1 MTLRASAGFSNEQDA
16 TKAAQQATHQ
26 VLSHL
31 DNQTPRMV
39 IACATCQYD
48 QSALVHS
55 ITTILGSTPLIGCV
69 TSHVFSNQADPTDT
83 GVVLLALYDEY
94 MHATVAIKQGLRSKH
109 TQVAEQVSTALEPLI
124 PPYDHTEHAIALTL
138 ADGLNGAP
146 YLDDVLQHVT
156 TRFGPFC
163 PIVGGAIGTINKND
177 NDGGGTLFTN
187 DHVQDDSLAIALITT
202 PSPVGIG
209 VRHGWK
215 RLSQRLLITRSEG
228 NRIYQLDNR
237 PALDVYREYVPHL
250 PLSHE
255 NFIEYSVQYPL
266 GFVLIDN
273 ELLLRVPVHAYYD
286 GSIELL
292 GTLPGNAVA
301 YIMES
306 QNGALLDATQRAALY
321 AVQSLG
327 NVPIAAAFVLICGTR
342 AEVLKEYAATEMT
355 MIRTI
360 IGESTPMIGMYSLGE
375 FAADSGPVHIHHNSV
390 VVCAIGAYTTT
401 HL

>member
-26 VLSHL
+26 ALFHL
-31 DNQTPRMV
+31 GNQQPRMV

-48 QSALVHS
+48 QSTLVHT
-55 ITTILGSTPLIGCV
+55 ITTMLGSTPLIGCFA
-69 TSHVFSNQADPTDT
+69 SHVFSNQTAPTAT
-83 GVVLLALYDEY
+83 GVVLLALYDER
-94 MHATVAIKQGLRSKH
+94 MHATVAIEQGLRSQH
-109 TQVAEQVSTALEPLI
+109 AQVAEQVSTVLEPLV
-124 PPYDHTEHAIALTL
+124 PPHENEEHAIAITL
-138 ADGLNGAP
+138 ADGLNGAS
-146 YLDDVLQHVT
+146 YLDDVLKQVT

-163 PIVGGAIGTINKND
+163 PIVGGAIGTINS
-177 NDGGGTLFTN
+177 GIGTLFTK
-187 DHVQDDSLAIALITT
+187 DHVQNDSLAIALVTT
-202 PSPVGIG
+202 PSPIGVG

-228 NRIYQLDNR
+228 SRIYQLDNR
-237 PALDVYREYVPHL
+237 PALDAYREYVPHL
-250 PLSHE
+250 PLTHE

-273 ELLLRVPVHAYYD
+273 ELLLRVPVQAYPD
-286 GSIELL
+286 GSIEFL

-306 QNGALLDATQRAALY
+306 QNDALLDATQRAALH
-321 AVQSLG
+321 AVQALG
-327 NVPIAAAFVLICGTR
+327 DVPVAAAFVIICASR
-342 AEVLKEYAATEMT
+342 ADALKEYVSTEMNI
-355 MIRTI
+355 IRTT

-375 FAADSGPVHIHHNSV
+375 FAADSGPVHIHHKSV
-390 VVCAIGAYTTT
+390 VVCAIGTHTMT